1 MQLLIAIL
9 VACAAAA
16 RLQER
21 LPLPTGR
28 VTLHKIPTTP
38 SRVLRGS
45 LARRG
50 LEHKHSRGLASP
62 PGTVQILNFA
72 DAQYY
77 GPVSIG
83 TPKQNFTTV
92 FDTGSSNLWVPSTL
106 CSFFSLGCDFHTKYN
121 AQKSSTYTAN
131 GTAFSIQ
138 YGTGA
143 LVGVISQDD
152 VTLGGLTVKQQGFAQ
167 ATKEP
172 GITFLV
178 ARFDGILGMAWQRIR

>member
-1 MQLLIAIL
+1 MQLLIA
-9 VACAAAA
+9 VALLCVATA
-16 RLQER
+16 RMQER

-28 VTLHKIPTTP
+28 VTLHKIPASP
-38 SRVLRGS
+38 SRLLRGS
-45 LARRG
+45 LASPG
-50 LEHKHSRGLASP
+50 LSHKHSRLASP
-62 PGTVQILNFA
+62 PGSVQILNFA

-106 CSFFSLGCDFHTKYN
+106 CSIFSLGCDFHTQYN
-121 AQKSSTYTAN
+121 AKKSSTYTAN